1 VTFLFI
7 ETMAN
12 SINLALEENEFQAF
26 GINTILKDY
35 QLCSL
40 INEFYSIETR
50 LLNTEALAIEISVF
64 GDIIDDLKV
73 LLVQNQCTN
82 RKNIFT
88 KLNAFEYVVIVS
100 SSEQEISDIVKS
112 LENNDDVLYIS
123 KVDAKYLGVKD
134 NKLIS
139 QLFNLI

>member
-1 VTFLFI
+1 
-7 ETMAN
+7 MAN
-12 SINLALEENEFQAF
+12 SINLSLEENEFQAF
-26 GINTILKDY
+26 GINTVLKDY

-40 INEFYSIETR
+40 INEFYTIETR

-64 GDIIDDLKV
+64 GDVIDDLKV
-73 LLVQNQCTN
+73 LLVQNQCTS

-112 LENNDDVLYIS
+112 LEKNDDVLYIS
-123 KVDAKYLGVKD
+123 KIDAKHLGVKD